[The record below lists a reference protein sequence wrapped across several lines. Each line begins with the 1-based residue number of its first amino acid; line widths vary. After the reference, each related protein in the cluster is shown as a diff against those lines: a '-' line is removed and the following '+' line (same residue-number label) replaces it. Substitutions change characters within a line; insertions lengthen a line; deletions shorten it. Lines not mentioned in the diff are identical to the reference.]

1 MKMVGGSS
9 GQWLAAIGMLER
21 SHKVS
26 AVAMSAAR
34 SRVSR
39 SRVLS
44 TLFESVYLLYHLVS
58 LHLFIKEFSL
68 LPVDVGTSPNHVKS
82 GVFAWC
88 VLWFVFNIATVDLCS
103 VFRCAFALLC

>member
-1 MKMVGGSS
+1 VRGHQGALRGVDGGERVLRDGAGRRGGGNTMVMVRGSS
-9 GQWLAAIGMLER
+9 GQWLAAIEVLER

-44 TLFESVYLLYHLVS
+44 TLFERFISCIILYFFTDS
-58 LHLFIKEFSL
+58 
-68 LPVDVGTSPNHVKS
+68 
-82 GVFAWC
+82 
-88 VLWFVFNIATVDLCS
+88 
-103 VFRCAFALLC
+103 

>member
-1 MKMVGGSS
+1 MRGHHGAAREHVGAEGGLRDGAGRRGGGNTMMMVGGSS
-9 GQWLAAIGMLER
+9 GQWLAAIGVLER

-44 TLFESVYLLYHLVS
+44 TPLRGVYLLYHLVF
-58 LHLFIKEFSL
+58 LH
-68 LPVDVGTSPNHVKS
+68 
-82 GVFAWC
+82 
-88 VLWFVFNIATVDLCS
+88 
-103 VFRCAFALLC
+103 

>member
-1 MKMVGGSS
+1 MIGLRDGAGRRGGGNAMVMVGGSS

-44 TLFESVYLLYHLVS
+44 TLLRGVYLLYHLVF
-58 LHLFIKEFSL
+58 LH
-68 LPVDVGTSPNHVKS
+68 
-82 GVFAWC
+82 
-88 VLWFVFNIATVDLCS
+88 
-103 VFRCAFALLC
+103 

>member
-1 MKMVGGSS
+1 MRGHQGAPRGADGAVSGLRDGAERRGGGNTMVMVRGSS
-9 GQWLAAIGMLER
+9 GQWLAAIGMSER

-44 TLFESVYLLYHLVS
+44 TL
-58 LHLFIKEFSL
+58 
-68 LPVDVGTSPNHVKS
+68 
-82 GVFAWC
+82 
-88 VLWFVFNIATVDLCS
+88 
-103 VFRCAFALLC
+103 